1 MQTNVKVL
9 GGLEITVE
17 FTACSAEPDVGIMS
31 DYFEDWSICE
41 IAGRPLRKKESPG
54 SFSWFKFRIS
64 LKLCQVTNRDKYHAF
79 NNLLAYCN
87 RGALQRCKTEIQR
100 S

>member
-17 FTACSAEPDVGIMS
+17 FTACRAEPDVGIMS

-41 IAGRPLRKKESPG
+41 IAGRPLRKKESADWIYKRL
-54 SFSWFKFRIS
+54 SKRDETAIEEAICAAMDDAKNDWHDCD
-64 LKLCQVTNRDKYHAF
+64 LCDATGKV
-79 NNLLAYCN
+79 
-87 RGALQRCKTEIQR
+87 R
-100 S
+100 SK

>member
-17 FTACSAEPDVGIMS
+17 FTACGAEPDVGIMS

-41 IAGRPLRKKESPG
+41 IAGRPLRKKESADWIYKRL
-54 SFSWFKFRIS
+54 SKRDESAIEEAICATQRERFVRNDNARNCFMFRFG
-64 LKLCQVTNRDKYHAF
+64 N
-79 NNLLAYCN
+79 
-87 RGALQRCKTEIQR
+87 
-100 S
+100 

>member
-17 FTACSAEPDVGIMS
+17 FTAYGAEPDVGIMS

-41 IAGRPLRKKESPG
+41 IAGRPLRKKESADWIYKRL
-54 SFSWFKFRIS
+54 SK
-64 LKLCQVTNRDKYHAF
+64 RDESAIEEAIYAAMDDATGKV
-79 NNLLAYCN
+79 L
-87 RGALQRCKTEIQR
+87 T
-100 S
+100 

>member
-31 DYFEDWSICE
+31 DYFEDWSIVE
-41 IAGRPLRKKESPG
+41 IAGRPLRKKESADWIYKRLSKRDSSRIEEAICAAMDDATG
-54 SFSWFKFRIS
+54 KVRTNLYRSWRTMP
-64 LKLCQVTNRDKYHAF
+64 VYV
-79 NNLLAYCN
+79 
-87 RGALQRCKTEIQR
+87 
-100 S
+100 